1 MSDNPF
7 EEDSDRTVIRPVP
20 GGRKPAAPPP
30 QAAAPRPAASP
41 FDAPPAAAPPQQAA
55 PAASYT
61 PAPVADGAE
70 RILLTGSPL
79 MVAAAPLLQLLA
91 RLRNTSSQPNAF
103 ELRERAVAQIRAFEQ
118 EARTA
123 GVPDDQLSWARY
135 ALCASLD
142 DAVLN
147 TPWGADSAW
156 SQNSLVSTFHREV
169 QAGTRFF
176 DLLKQLEQNP
186 GIYLGLLELMYMCL
200 SLGFMGLHRHSRGGM
215 QILEKAR
222 EDVYTVI
229 MRQRGAVE
237 AGLSPRWMGA
247 SAPYKPARARLP
259 VWVAACFALAVVA
272 GLFGYFSS
280 SLNTASDDLFAR
292 MMGAPPAAMPSIA
305 RIAAVVP
312 PPPPPPPPGP
322 SFVDKLRTFLKPE
335 IDQNLVV
342 VLGDDN
348 TPIVRIKGKGMF
360 ALGNATLEP
369 KYLGILGRIGEALKQ
384 ESGAVFVNG
393 YTDNQPI
400 HTVRFPSNYELSAA
414 RAGAAKEVIAKA
426 LGDPGRIKAEGR
438 ADADPVAP
446 NATPEGRDENR
457 RIEVV
462 LRRQG

>member
-272 GLFGYFSS
+272 GLCAY
-280 SLNTASDDLFAR
+280 A
-292 MMGAPPAAMPSIA
+292 
-305 RIAAVVP
+305 
-312 PPPPPPPPGP
+312 
-322 SFVDKLRTFLKPE
+322 
-335 IDQNLVV
+335 LVV
-342 VLGDDN
+342 V
-348 TPIVRIKGKGMF
+348 
-360 ALGNATLEP
+360 
-369 KYLGILGRIGEALKQ
+369 ILQHR
-384 ESGAVFVNG
+384 V
-393 YTDNQPI
+393 
-400 HTVRFPSNYELSAA
+400 A
-414 RAGAAKEVIAKA
+414 RVGTK
-426 LGDPGRIKAEGR
+426 
-438 ADADPVAP
+438 DARL
-446 NATPEGRDENR
+446 N
-457 RIEVV
+457 
-462 LRRQG
+462 